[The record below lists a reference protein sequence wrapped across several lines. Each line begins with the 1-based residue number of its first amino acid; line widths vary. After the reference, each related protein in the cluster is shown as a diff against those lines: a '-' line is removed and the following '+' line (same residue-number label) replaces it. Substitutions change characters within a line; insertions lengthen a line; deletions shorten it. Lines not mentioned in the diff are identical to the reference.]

1 MDPTPSSQL
10 LRQRIRNNI
19 IAYLE
24 VASSALEQREYE
36 RKVPIAQVPNEMIDR
51 WEDSVQPNDFAWYSE
66 PVFTR
71 EENQAMRDFHAIWNE
86 VADATPNPM
95 PYSVELLIGTP
106 IWDRFMSAASIA
118 LDVFMRR
125 GRLDDDVE
133 EEL

>member
-1 MDPTPSSQL
+1 
-10 LRQRIRNNI
+10 
-19 IAYLE
+19 
-24 VASSALEQREYE
+24 
-36 RKVPIAQVPNEMIDR
+36 
-51 WEDSVQPNDFAWYSE
+51 
-66 PVFTR
+66 TR

-106 IWDRFMSAASIA
+106 IWDRFMSAASVA

-125 GRLDDDVE
+125 GRLDDEVE